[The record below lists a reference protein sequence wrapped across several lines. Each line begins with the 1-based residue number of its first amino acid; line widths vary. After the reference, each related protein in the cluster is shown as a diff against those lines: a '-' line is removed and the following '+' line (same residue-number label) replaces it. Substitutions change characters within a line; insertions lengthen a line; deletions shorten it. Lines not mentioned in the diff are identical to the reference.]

1 MRKIHNC
8 LLTNDLAVA
17 LLVEAL
23 NGKPDGKHREGRGR
37 APPHMV
43 ETGVKCIPLKPNSY
57 ESEEGRFQNEKGRLM
72 RTAGGKG
79 KAPAVRRER
88 KRDYAGAC
96 SAKSIVNEY

>member
-43 ETGVKCIPLKPNSY
+43 ETGVKCIPLYHIKPVALRPNTIFGKIIPLVVIFGWLAFMAYIVLVPSY
-57 ESEEGRFQNEKGRLM
+57 LG
-72 RTAGGKG
+72 
-79 KAPAVRRER
+79 
-88 KRDYAGAC
+88 C
-96 SAKSIVNEY
+96 